1 LQQGNFG
8 SGALIEDAG
17 SPENIRY
24 CQVNSGRL
32 RSFGIGI
39 RGEVEYTVYLVVL
52 QKAGNQVRV
61 VDISLYEN
69 KPGIL
74 IRPYQI
80 ASPAPRAEFVDN
92 NETFEFL
99 CSYKMPR
106 KS

>member
-1 LQQGNFG
+1 
-8 SGALIEDAG
+8 LIEDACG
-17 SPENIRY
+17 PKNIRY
-24 CQVNSGRL
+24 CQVHSGRL

-39 RGEVEYTVYLVVL
+39 RGEVEYTGYLVVL

-69 KPGIL
+69 KPRVL

-80 ASPAPRAEFVDN
+80 ASPAPGSEFVDN

>member
-1 LQQGNFG
+1 
-8 SGALIEDAG
+8 LIEDACG
-17 SPENIRY
+17 PKNIRY

-39 RGEVEYTVYLVVL
+39 RGEVKYTGYLVIL

-69 KPGIL
+69 KPAIL
-74 IRPYQI
+74 IGPYQI
-80 ASPAPRAEFVDN
+80 APSAPGAEFVDN

-99 CSYKMPR
+99 CSHKMPR
-106 KS
+106 ES

>member
-1 LQQGNFG
+1 MQQGHSG

-17 SPENIRY
+17 GPKNIRY

-32 RSFGIGI
+32 RSFGSGI

-69 KPGIL
+69 KPTIL

-80 ASPAPRAEFVDN
+80 ASPAPGAEFVDN

-99 CSYKMPR
+99 CLYKMPR